1 MTIQEVEKRK
11 ENRAKN
17 KKLIA
22 DGRVTVADGRV
33 IVDDVQVLNYY
44 GEKDYKEHLNKFDLL
59 QLKEEEEARNKARK
73 EHQEK
78 KESDLLTFN
87 EFLNDF
93 NFMLDAEDMNITTMA
108 GDFVDFIEYGDIKKI
123 LEYKEENKTTYIE
136 LLKEKEAR
144 NKNWDNNIK
153 ALEEAEKGGIIDSYN
168 YRGFNKGGRF
178 YYVDDY
184 FKYRN
189 LDDRGGIVNFIIKI
203 THEEEEEKAKQ
214 EEARQAEEDRI
225 IKSLNANGVNVKT
238 LPDGSTNFY
247 YKRSK
252 VLHLDWY
259 YKIVMN
265 HNGTLTINS
274 DVLDL
279 LKQLEEL
286 KK

>member
-11 ENRAKN
+11 ENRTKN

-22 DGRVTVADGRV
+22 EGRVIIADGRV
-33 IVDDVQVLNYY
+33 IVDGVEALNYY
-44 GEKDYKEHLNKFDLL
+44 GEKDYKEYQSRFDFL
-59 QLKEEEEARNKARK
+59 QLKEEEEARIKARK
-73 EHQEK
+73 EHQEEK
-78 KESDLLTFN
+78 AAKLTLFN
-87 EFLNDF
+87 NFLKYND
-93 NFMLDAEDMNITTMA
+93 FMLDAEDMSITTMA

-123 LEYKEENKTTYIE
+123 LEYKEEEKEIYIE
-136 LLKEKEAR
+136 LLKEKAEK

-153 ALEEAEKGGIIDSYN
+153 ALEEATKAGSIDSYN
-168 YRGFNKGGRF
+168 YRGFNKDGKF
-178 YYVDDY
+178 YYVDNY
-184 FKYRN
+184 FKHRN

-203 THEEEEEKAKQ
+203 TEEEEEEKAKQ
-214 EEARQAEEDRI
+214 EETRQAEEDRI